1 MSFWTDIFGQ
11 SLLIFVD
18 LTVVLLDSL
27 MRCDRIQTIVFSIEI
42 PFLFLVLKFL
52 YTFFITLSENSF
64 GVKGLVIL
72 IISALLLNLV
82 SRLFVSLNKVSK
94 LKIATWI

>member
-1 MSFWTDIFGQ
+1 MSFWTDISGQ

-27 MRCDRIQTIVFSIEI
+27 MRCDRIQTIVFSFEI

-52 YTFFITLSENSF
+52 YTFFIALSENSF
-64 GVKGLVIL
+64 GVKGLMIL
-72 IISALLLNLV
+72 IISALLLILV
-82 SRLFVSLNKVSK
+82 SWLFVSLNNVSK